1 MRLQAA
7 QRIGDCRLRRARA
20 TASPCCTAARADW
33 TSLTAWVAPA
43 AGVPCDARFGCSG
56 RAHTCFIC
64 MRALSRRLYICIHV
78 HATPSTGF
86 LVHTCSVQKGAAGS
100 AAVTARRLLGQAPQ
114 RGPLLK
120 RPRMHARAAA
130 AGRAAGPRAFLNCTQ
145 WRPEHGRHQR
155 LVCCARIV
163 ARGVRRLCHLCC
175 GSALVAGR
183 HFVAS
188 RCACLVRPPVCCCAR
203 CGHAVPALSGWRRMR
218 LALFLLPRALAR
230 GQRMASMQALE
241 SAPATRYWTRP
252 ACSRS
257 SHSCGRFPRQSC
269 R

>member
-20 TASPCCTAARADW
+20 TASPCCTAARADL

-43 AGVPCDARFGCSG
+43 AGVPCDDRFGCSG
-56 RAHTCFIC
+56 RAHTCFIR

-163 ARGVRRLCHLCC
+163 ARGVRRLCRSVLWFRTCSRAALCC
-175 GSALVAGR
+175 PALRLSCPAPSLLLR
-183 HFVAS
+183 AM
-188 RCACLVRPPVCCCAR
+188 RPCCACPQ
-203 CGHAVPALSGWRRMR
+203 R
-218 LALFLLPRALAR
+218 LATHAA
-230 GQRMASMQALE
+230 AAHS
-241 SAPATRYWTRP
+241 SCCHAP
-252 ACSRS
+252 
-257 SHSCGRFPRQSC
+257 
-269 R
+269 